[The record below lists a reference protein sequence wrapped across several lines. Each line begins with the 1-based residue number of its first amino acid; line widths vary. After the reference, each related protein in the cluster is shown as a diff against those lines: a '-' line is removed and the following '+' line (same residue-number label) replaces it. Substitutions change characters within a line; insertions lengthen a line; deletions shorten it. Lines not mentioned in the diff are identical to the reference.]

1 MPSDTTETILVIDD
15 DAYVGE
21 LVKAGLKDNAR
32 SIVYVSSG
40 ISGLAYLADHKVD
53 LVLLDVHMP
62 GMEGFEVCQ
71 CIRQNPDTHRVPV
84 IMLTGADDIQSIER
98 SFELGAT
105 DFMGKPI
112 NLPLLRQRV
121 RFALRSTRQE
131 RHLAEA
137 YDLQRHAS
145 QLAGMGYWTFSFTKQ
160 TFQWLGMND
169 ALSIELPTGLDSVIG
184 LVHRD
189 DRTRVK
195 STLLGHQGLTRELHI
210 EFRINVPN
218 LGSRII
224 RAVGGTH
231 SGQQDVLIGAFQ
243 DITKQRTTEDM
254 LEYLRLHD
262 DLTGLPN
269 RRLLIQ
275 SLPGFVG
282 TLAENDACG
291 YLAFI
296 ELRESTL
303 LSSALTQST
312 FERLLHLLADRL
324 KQHTDISSFALQDGR
339 FGLLISARDPATA
352 EQQVRHVQQSL
363 ECEYTVEKQP
373 VLITIAAGIIAL
385 NGSLSTEQ
393 TLQQAQLALDLS
405 IENPELPVCWG
416 STLAVHD
423 GKKII
428 NNDNTIKKAIANGEF
443 SLFYQ
448 PQLDL
453 SSNHILGAEALL
465 RWYFP
470 EQDRFRSPI
479 EFLPSVERLGLM
491 RHLGRFVLFSA
502 FQQAKGLYDAG
513 WKGRVGV
520 NLAAQQFLD
529 PSLVSIIQSAL
540 DETGATPAMIELEIT
555 ESTAMADPQQSISAL
570 NELKN
575 MGFSIAIDDFGIGYS
590 SMEYLLKFPVTSLK
604 IDRSF
609 VIDITTNAKMR
620 TIVRTLTTLARG
632 LGLTTICEGVE
643 DQRQRDYVD
652 ALGVDYLQGYLIS
665 KPLPIERLRPF
676 IQSYGLSCNHE

>member
-1 MPSDTTETILVIDD
+1 MQPDSRETILVIDD

-21 LVKAGLKDNAR
+21 LVKAGLKQNAR
-32 SIVYVSSG
+32 TIVYAPSG
-40 ISGLAYLADHKVD
+40 LAGLAYLAEHNVD

-62 GMEGFEVCQ
+62 EMEGFEVCKR
-71 CIRQNPDTHRVPV
+71 IRQHPKTHRVPV
-84 IMLTGADDIQSIER
+84 VMLTGADDLESIER

-105 DFMGKPI
+105 DFMRKPI

-121 RFALRSTRQE
+121 RFALRSTQQE

-145 QLAGMGYWTFSFTKQ
+145 QLAGMGYWTFSYAQ
-160 TFQWLGMND
+160 HTFQWLGIND
-169 ALSIELPTGLDSVIG
+169 ALSMQLPMELDAVIR
-184 LVHRD
+184 LLHPD
-189 DRTRVK
+189 DRVRVRN
-195 STLLGHQGLTRELHI
+195 TLLSHQGLTRELNL
-210 EFRINVPN
+210 EFRIILPGM
-218 LGSRII
+218 GSRII
-224 RAVGGTH
+224 RAVGGTN
-231 SGQQDVLIGAFQ
+231 SGHQDVLIGAFQ

-282 TLAENDACG
+282 ALTEKNIRG

-296 ELRESTL
+296 ELRQTTL

-324 KQHTDISSFALQDGR
+324 KQQPDIASYALQDGR
-339 FGLLISARDPATA
+339 FGLLISARDQTSA
-352 EQQVRHVQQSL
+352 EQKLRNVQQAL
-363 ECEYTVEKQP
+363 EQECHVEKQF
-373 VLITIAAGIIAL
+373 VLTSIASGIILL
-385 NGSLSTEQ
+385 NPSFSAEQ
-393 TLQQAQLALDLS
+393 TLQQAQMALEVSL
-405 IENPELPVCWG
+405 ENPEISLYWGSALPV
-416 STLAVHD
+416 SD
-423 GKKII
+423 GRKIMDD
-428 NNDNTIKKAIANGEF
+428 DNSIKKAIAKGEF

-448 PQLDL
+448 PQLHL
-453 SSNHILGAEALL
+453 PSNRIQGAEALL
-465 RWYFP
+465 RWYLP
-470 EQDRFRSPI
+470 DQDRFRSPA
-479 EFLPSVERLGLM
+479 EFLPSIERLGLM
-491 RHLGRFVLFSA
+491 GQLGRFVVFSA
-502 FQQAKGLYDAG
+502 FKQAKSLHEAG
-513 WKGRVGV
+513 WQGRVGV

-529 PSLVSIIQSAL
+529 PSLVGIIQTAL

-555 ESTAMADPQQSISAL
+555 ESTAMADPLQSIKAL
-570 NELKN
+570 NQLKH

-590 SMEYLLKFPVTSLK
+590 SMEYLLKFPVTCLK

-609 VIDITTNAKMR
+609 VIDITTNDKMR
-620 TIVRTLTTLARG
+620 TIVRTLTTLAKG
-632 LGLTTICEGVE
+632 LGLSTICEGVE

-665 KPLPIERLRPF
+665 KPLPIEHLHPF
-676 IQSYGLSCNHE
+676 IQSYGLQGHD